1 MCPGSKA
8 AWKLQTPNS
17 EKRFSPSPE
26 LSGPRS
32 AGAPLSTPFVGPI
45 VMSVCW
51 DRGRNERAATPRWGG
66 FAVQRPLDS
75 ARMNGGVNVI
85 VMQRDSSSFALVKTE
100 RPHCPETELGEKH
113 CLRFRYFFSFSS
125 VYPPFRHISSMFL
138 DGCQL
143 LLGRSSTGGG
153 FPTGSSSELMCEDI
167 FQELLSKK
175 TSAFLLEYVLTHRMI
190 TRLFTPYHSDNSDVC
205 IAFNVVVGFTVG
217 YKYLF

>member
-1 MCPGSKA
+1 MPA
-8 AWKLQTPNS
+8 APNS
-17 EKRFSPSPE
+17 QHCDAFFFPSPE

-100 RPHCPETELGEKH
+100 RPHCPETELREKH
-113 CLRFRYFFSFSS
+113 CLRFRYFFSFKVSAIFPLCS
-125 VYPPFRHISSMFL
+125 EQMMAVNYFWDPALKEVFPEDHLPSFRIRGWRYFL
-138 DGCQL
+138 
-143 LLGRSSTGGG
+143 
-153 FPTGSSSELMCEDI
+153 PELRWVRKAVHSC
-167 FQELLSKK
+167 
-175 TSAFLLEYVLTHRMI
+175 RMK
-190 TRLFTPYHSDNSDVC
+190 C
-205 IAFNVVVGFTVG
+205 
-217 YKYLF
+217 